1 MYPDGPL
8 DVSKPK
14 KDMPPFFRGYRQLLT
29 RIKCVFIYIF
39 CLTFKELFLLLGREL
54 LGHLTSDQ
62 LTVLEQALC
71 SAEGIGTLARKKLP
85 RSPGRSEDIPCEQIL
100 QSGIATERD
109 DRHHIHELQS
119 PNKPIHSAEP
129 DHHVTP
135 NPPPP
140 QSPGEGTPHHIPLER
155 RKAPVSVGRA

>member
-1 MYPDGPL
+1 MR
-8 DVSKPK
+8 V
-14 KDMPPFFRGYRQLLT
+14 
-29 RIKCVFIYIF
+29 YIF
-39 CLTFKELFLLLGREL
+39 CCLTFKELFLLLGREL

-129 DHHVTP
+129 DHHVMP